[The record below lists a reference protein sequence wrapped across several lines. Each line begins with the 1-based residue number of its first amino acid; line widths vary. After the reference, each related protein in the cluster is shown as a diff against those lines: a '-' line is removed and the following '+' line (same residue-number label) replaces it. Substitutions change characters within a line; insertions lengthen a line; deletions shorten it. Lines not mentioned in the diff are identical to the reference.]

1 MKKIVILASGN
12 GTNTQAIID
21 HFSQNESVEISLILS
36 NKPQAY
42 VLERAQ
48 KNNIPAMSFNKYA
61 FAKAGKVESLLL
73 AESPD
78 MIVLAGFL
86 WKIPESLVKLFPKKI
101 INIHPALLPN
111 YGGKGMY
118 GMNVHRAIID
128 NKEEKSGITIHYV
141 NEQYD
146 EGAIIEQFTCPVHK
160 DDTAD
165 DLAARIHELE
175 HLHFPMVIEE
185 LLA

>member
-21 HFSQNESVEISLILS
+21 HFKKSNIAKISLILS
-36 NKPQAY
+36 NKSTAY

-48 KNNIPAMSFNKYA
+48 KNNIPAMSFNKFA
-61 FAKAGKVESLLL
+61 FAKAGKVEALLL
-73 AESPD
+73 AEQPD
-78 MIVLAGFL
+78 IIVLAGFL

-118 GMNVHRAIID
+118 GMNVHRAIIE

-141 NEQYD
+141 NEHYD
-146 EGAIIEQFTCPVHK
+146 EGAIINQFSCPIYK
-160 DDTAD
+160 EDTAE
-165 DLAARIHELE
+165 DLAAKIHKLE
-175 HLHFPMVIEE
+175 HQHFPTVIEK
-185 LLA
+185 LLS

>member
-12 GTNTQAIID
+12 GTNAQAIID
-21 HFSQNESVEISLILS
+21 HFTHKNNVSVSLILS
-36 NKPQAY
+36 NKPTAF

-48 KNNIPAMSFNKYA
+48 KNNIPAISFNKYA
-61 FAKAGKVESLLL
+61 FAKAGPIESILLT
-73 AESPD
+73 ESPD
-78 MIVLAGFL
+78 IIVLAGFL

-118 GMNVHRAIID
+118 GMNVHRAIIE
-128 NKEEKSGITIHYV
+128 NQEEKSGITIHYV

-146 EGAIIEQFTCPVHK
+146 EGAIIEQFTCPIYK

-175 HLHFPMVIEE
+175 QLHFPIVIEE

>member
-1 MKKIVILASGN
+1 MKKIVLLASGN
-12 GTNTQAIID
+12 GTNAQAIIN
-21 HFSQNESVEISLILS
+21 HFAKNEFIKVSLILS

-48 KNNIPAMSFNKYA
+48 KNNIPAISFNKFA
-61 FAKAGKVESLLL
+61 FAKAGHIESLLL

-78 MIVLAGFL
+78 IVVLAGFL
-86 WKIPESLVKLFPKKI
+86 WKIPENLVKLFPKKI

-118 GMNVHRAIID
+118 GMNVHRAIIE

-141 NEQYD
+141 NEKYD
-146 EGAIIEQFTCPVHK
+146 EGAIIEQFTCPVYK
-160 DDTAD
+160 EDTAD

-175 HLHFPMVIEE
+175 QEHFPKVIEQ
-185 LLA
+185 LLT